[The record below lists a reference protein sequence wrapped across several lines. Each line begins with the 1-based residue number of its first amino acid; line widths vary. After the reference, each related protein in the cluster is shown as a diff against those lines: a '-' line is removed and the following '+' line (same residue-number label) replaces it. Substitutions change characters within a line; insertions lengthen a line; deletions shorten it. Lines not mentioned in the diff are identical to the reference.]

1 MAKGAGVEV
10 TVKDLGRLLKSEKV
24 RERGWGRFKVNFDI
38 FKAAFTFA
46 KEKGIG
52 EEAIELAFGMDQM
65 PENEHMCNYDFECEG
80 KAGPHWIPII
90 EALGEI
96 GDVLAVEPLIKL
108 YGYEQQFRTDEDVF
122 AGEVH
127 DAVLLALGKIG
138 DPAAVPALVET
149 FMAGYSTHL
158 EGDDDMIYHGCRES
172 AREALENIGEPATD
186 SVAAVFDYY
195 GGYYFEHAVPQECTR
210 WDILEDTISL
220 LRKLAGDNRTAEI
233 LLKVIEK
240 EISQETKLKV
250 NMHEHEDPYS
260 GCPLCGSIEAKVCAA
275 MGLVNMKHDKAS
287 EKLLEVYELALSL
300 QPDDLD
306 DDYCN
311 WDAVLVRPAELLGEQ
326 SVEPLIKA
334 FEEGNLFVAEAL
346 GKSGGSAVEPLI
358 KALGNS
364 DCDMRVNAIEA
375 LGDIGDVRAVE
386 PLVTTLKDE
395 EGRVRYRSASAL
407 GKIGDARAVQPLI
420 GLLSDDNW
428 AVRQVAAEAL
438 GAIGDARAVEP
449 LIEMLGDNRS
459 AVRISSAQALDKLGW
474 VPETDELRG
483 IYLVAKN
490 DWHAITEMGYL
501 AVEPLFKALGDVDD
515 SVRRDGVITLGNI
528 GDARAV
534 EPLIK
539 VLEDI
544 KYLKI
549 NTATIGQVGVRRH
562 AANALGKIGDTRAIE
577 PLSQAIED
585 DDWQI
590 RCNVAKALGEISD
603 VRAVEHL
610 IGALRD
616 DNRYVRKSA
625 AEALGK
631 IGNELVKTDKEKENI
646 LRFLGSDDPAM
657 VMMGASMLKGILEE

>member
-1 MAKGAGVEV
+1 MY
-10 TVKDLGRLLKSEKV
+10 RLDYESE
-24 RERGWGRFKVNFDI
+24 D
-38 FKAAFTFA
+38 
-46 KEKGIG
+46 
-52 EEAIELAFGMDQM
+52 
-65 PENEHMCNYDFECEG
+65 
-80 KAGPHWIPII
+80 KAGFHWVPII
-90 EALGEI
+90 DALGEI
-96 GDVLAVEPLIKL
+96 GDARAVEPLLKL
-108 YGYEQQFRTDEDVF
+108 HEYRQEFDFGRDVF

-127 DAVLLALGKIG
+127 DAVLVALGKIG
-138 DPAAVPALVET
+138 DPATVPWLVET
-149 FMAGYSTHL
+149 FWAGYSTHL
-158 EGDDDMIYHGCRES
+158 EGDDDMIYHGCREA
-172 AREALENIGEPATD
+172 AREALENIGEPAID
-186 SVAAVFDYY
+186 SVVAVFDYY
-195 GGYYFEHAVPQECTR
+195 GGETFETAVPQECTR
-210 WDILEDTISL
+210 WDILEETISL
-220 LRKLAGDNRTAEI
+220 LRRLAGANRTAEI

-240 EISQETKLKV
+240 EISQGTKLKD
-250 NMHEHEDPYS
+250 NMHEHDDPWS
-260 GCPLCGSIEAKVCAA
+260 GCSLCGSIEAKVCAA

-300 QPDDLD
+300 
-306 DDYCN
+306 
-311 WDAVLVRPAELLGEQ
+311 RPAELLGEQ

-364 DCDMRVNAIEA
+364 DCDMRVNAIDA

-631 IGNELVKTDKEKENI
+631 IGNERAVEPLIGVLEDEYVHDAAKEALKK
-646 LRFLGSDDPAM
+646 LGHE
-657 VMMGASMLKGILEE
+657 VE